1 MPTLESGQRVLF
13 ANVDG
18 VHRAMVFDDVGHYL
32 GDIETPQ
39 NLSVPRGSVRTFIQ
53 AKAAEYGLTATPLRY
68 AGYAFDLN
76 K

>member
-1 MPTLESGQRVLF
+1 
-13 ANVDG
+13 
-18 VHRAMVFDDVGHYL
+18 MVFDDVGHYL